1 MERSESLIRG
11 VTAYI
16 DANYT
21 QSVRG
26 DDLARRFGV
35 SVSYLSHEF
44 TRITGRSIYDY
55 VLSRRIELAR
65 QMMQT
70 DMPLQEIAAR
80 CGFRDYSNFL
90 RVFRKAAGVSPS
102 EFRRQ
107 SQAAGAGVQE
117 A

>member
-1 MERSESLIRG
+1 MDRSESLIRG
-11 VTAYI
+11 VIAYI
-16 DANYT
+16 NANYT
-21 QSVRG
+21 QPIRG
-26 DDLARRFGV
+26 DDLAKRFGI
-35 SVSYLSHEF
+35 SISYLSHEF
-44 TRITGRSIYDY
+44 TRITGHSIYDY

-90 RVFRKAAGVSPS
+90 RVFRKSAGVSPS

-107 SQAAGAGVQE
+107 SQAAGIRIQE
-117 A
+117 G

>member
-1 MERSESLIRG
+1 MERSETLIRE

-16 DANYT
+16 DANYNR
-21 QSVRG
+21 SVRG
-26 DDLARRFGV
+26 DDLAKQFGV

-65 QMMQT
+65 EMMRT
-70 DMPLQEIAAR
+70 DMPLQEIAVQ

-107 SQAAGAGVQE
+107 IRPFTPGVQE